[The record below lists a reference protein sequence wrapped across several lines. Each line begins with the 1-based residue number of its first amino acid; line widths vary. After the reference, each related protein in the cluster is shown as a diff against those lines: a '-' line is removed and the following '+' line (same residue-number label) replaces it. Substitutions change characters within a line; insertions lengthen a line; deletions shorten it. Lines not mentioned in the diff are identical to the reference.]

1 MKHLLLASFFFIS
14 FLGHAQNWEFEK
26 PDYSVIKKNIE
37 NKNSG
42 LFYETLM
49 GRFVEA
55 DTTLTLEEKRHL
67 YYGYSFNEN
76 YSPYSRSKL
85 NDTLRVI
92 MQKETLSPDDLTN
105 VLQFSETILKT
116 NPFDLRSY
124 NRQLYV
130 YEQLRDRENYDKTIL
145 RRDMIVDALI
155 SSGDGTS
162 KEDSFYVIYT
172 AHEYDLIQIFGL
184 EFGGTQQLIE
194 HYDYL
199 TVTENNAGL
208 EGLYFDVSPCL
219 NSMSAMLKK

>member
-1 MKHLLLASFFFIS
+1 MKHLLLVSFLVVS
-14 FLGHAQNWEFEK
+14 FLGYAQNWEFEK

-130 YEQLRDRENYDKTIL
+130 YEQLRDRENYDKTIR

-172 AHEYDLIQIFGL
+172 AHEYDLIQIVGL
-184 EFGGTQQLIE
+184 DFGGMQQLIE

-199 TVTENNAGL
+199 TVAENDAGL

-219 NSMSAMLKK
+219 NSMSAKLKK